1 LKTKEIRDLGY
12 EELQKRLEEAYRELF
27 DLRFKAATKQ
37 LKNHR
42 ELPAARKT
50 IARMKTV
57 LLEKEQEIR

>member
-12 EELQKRLEEAYRELF
+12 EELQKRLEEAHRELL

>member
-12 EELQKRLEEAYRELF
+12 EELLKRLEEAHRELF

-42 ELPAARKT
+42 ELPAAKKA

-57 LLEKEQEIR
+57 LREKELEIR